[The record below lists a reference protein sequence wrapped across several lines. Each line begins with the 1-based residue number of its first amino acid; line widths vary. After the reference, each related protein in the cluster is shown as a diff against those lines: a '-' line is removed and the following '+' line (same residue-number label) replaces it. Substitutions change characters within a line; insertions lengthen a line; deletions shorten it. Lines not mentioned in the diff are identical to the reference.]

1 MKRIIALAALTAVLC
16 GCSQVNEAIMNT
28 AAGVNEASE
37 KVQGGADAALSSQT
51 AEENPIE
58 ESPTEETTF
67 NIVTPEVKLSMNGY
81 TYSADGTVT
90 APDGTV
96 SVPDQNAA
104 AEEFKADY
112 EKFKQNTSKEAQM
125 REVERIKQQDPNSQQ
140 AMKEQQMIDHAKQAE
155 KNLEDIAAAS
165 QVMGN

>member
-51 AEENPIE
+51 AEE
-58 ESPTEETTF
+58 SPTEETTF
-67 NIVTPEVKLSMNGY
+67 YIDTPEVKLSMNGY

-104 AEEFKADY
+104 AEQFKADY

-125 REVERIKQQDPNSQQ
+125 REVERIKQQDPSYQQ
-140 AMKEQQMIDHAKQAE
+140 AMKEQQMIDHAKQTE